1 MAQLNALDP
10 NGPLNAFNANGPTYL
25 VGSAASVQIL
35 PNAGP
40 PATGVFSYRV
50 RNLSSGQQYFSW
62 GVGSGVTSVG
72 APSLGTPSANTIGMN
87 GNSVET
93 FTFPPYCWMIAGTT
107 TGFEVTPGT
116 GL

>member
-25 VGSAASVQIL
+25 VAATAVQI
-35 PNAGP
+35 AP
-40 PATGVFSYRV
+40 PAGSTGVFSYRV
-50 RNLSSGQQYFSW
+50 RNLSASAQYLTW
-62 GVGSGVTSVG
+62 GLSSSVASIG
-72 APSLGTPSANTIGMN
+72 APTAGVPSANTIGMF

-93 FTFPPYCWMIAGTT
+93 FTFPPYLWMIASSA

-116 GL
+116 GI